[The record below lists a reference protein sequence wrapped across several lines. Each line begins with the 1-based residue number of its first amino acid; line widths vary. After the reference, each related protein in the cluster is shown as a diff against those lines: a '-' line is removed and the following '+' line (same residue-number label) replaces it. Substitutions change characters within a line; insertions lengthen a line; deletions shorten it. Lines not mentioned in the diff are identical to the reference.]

1 MTSPTL
7 ERLKKY
13 TELRKKLEAFEVV
26 KHYGAEELLE
36 LYDEKE
42 LSSWEEELRRLSGE
56 VRSAPL
62 LPEHRQEL
70 LEECYTMLRKL
81 DQLKLIRNSNI
92 KQFTNLRE
100 IHKELLMRI
109 DELLG
114 LLESKGYSIVLSRED
129 VEELLHLCEVI
140 DGLLKAI
147 EDLCIR
153 TQNICDLISLR
164 LSRRTFDDL
173 RGRLEGSSTT
183 GKPLS
188 VAEVVGLLHQVR
200 ANIQHILRT

>member
-7 ERLKKY
+7 DRLKKY
-13 TELRKKLEAFEVV
+13 TELRRKIEAFEVV

-36 LYDEKE
+36 LYDEE
-42 LSSWEEELRRLSGE
+42 EISSWEEELRRLSGE

-70 LEECYTMLRKL
+70 LEECYTMLKKL
-81 DQLKLIRNSNI
+81 DQLKLVRSSNI
-92 KQFTNLRE
+92 KQFANLKE
-100 IHKELLMRI
+100 IHKELLSRI

-114 LLESKGYSIVLSRED
+114 LLESKDYSTVLSRED

-147 EDLCIR
+147 EDLCSS

-164 LSRRTFDDL
+164 FSRRTFDDL
-173 RGRLEGSSTT
+173 RGKLEGGSAT

-188 VAEVVGLLHQVR
+188 VADVVGLLHQVR
-200 ANIQHILRT
+200 ANIQRILRT